1 MGIMNI
7 FAIVTGVVLITITAG
22 SIIASFRCL
31 NRLDPDILFISI
43 TTLIC
48 GVAAILAGTYLE

>member
-7 FAIVTGVVLITITAG
+7 FAIVAGVVLITITVG
-22 SIIASFRCL
+22 SIVASFRCL

-48 GVAAILAGTYLE
+48 GVAAILAGIYLK

>member
-1 MGIMNI
+1 MAFMNI
-7 FAIVTGVVLITITAG
+7 FSIVTGVLLITITVG
-22 SIIASFRCL
+22 SIIVSFRCL

-48 GVAAILAGTYLE
+48 GVAAILAGIYLK

>member
-7 FAIVTGVVLITITAG
+7 FAIVAGVVLITITVG
-22 SIIASFRCL
+22 SIVASFRCL

-48 GVAAILAGTYLE
+48 GVAAILAGTYLK